1 MKIHELLENL
11 YGASVAQAYAPRF
24 QACLDAAR
32 ALLKQRKCAN
42 VSEDTV
48 FLITYGDQFTDG
60 EPCLKTFQRFAQSYL
75 KGVFTA
81 IHFLPVCPYSSDDGF
96 SVIDYTRVAPKL
108 GTWEDIQALSKEYAI
123 MLDFVCNHVSSQS
136 EWVQKYLRGE
146 EAYRDFFIEMPL
158 TEDLSKVTR
167 PRTTPL
173 LSAFES
179 ADGVRYLWTTF
190 SKDQVDLNYHNPEV
204 LLRVTQILLEYLCK
218 GASWIRLDA
227 IGFLWKEPGTC
238 CMHLPGTHTIVKLFR
253 YMAEQALP
261 GACILAEAN
270 VPQKDNLTYFGQGD
284 ESHMIYQFPLPPL
297 VLYSFFRENA
307 QILKHWLMD
316 LPEPPKGCC
325 YFNFLASH
333 DGVGIN
339 PVRDLIDPAEIKA
352 LVLEMQENAGA
363 RISYKEN
370 PDGSQSVYEINV
382 SYLSALRRNDPP
394 QVGVNRLLTA
404 HAILLSLA
412 GVPAVYIHSYL
423 GSENDPEGVKATGQ
437 NRSINRQKFAY
448 EPLLHLMEEPSSM
461 RKAVMDAMANLIQ
474 IRRKHKAFSPF
485 SKQDVLEGP
494 PEVLGILRTAASGES
509 VLCVHNLSQHPV
521 LLKALF
527 EGEGRN
533 LLNGEQEGPNIRLE
547 PCGFKWVS
555 ILNRTKIER
564 KGD

>member
-1 MKIHELLENL
+1 MKIHDLLENL
-11 YGASVAQAYAPRF
+11 YGDSVAQAYAPRF
-24 QACLDAAR
+24 QACMDEAR
-32 ALLKQRKCAN
+32 TLLKQRKCAN
-42 VSEDTV
+42 VSEDAV
-48 FLITYGDQFTDG
+48 FLITYGDQFTDDG
-60 EPCLKTFQRFAQSYL
+60 PCLKTFQRFAQSYL
-75 KGVFTA
+75 KDVFTA

-108 GTWEDIQALSKEYAI
+108 GTWENIQEFSKEYTI
-123 MLDFVCNHVSSQS
+123 MLDFVCNHISSQS
-136 EWVQKYLRGE
+136 EWVQKYLSGE
-146 EAYRDFFIEMPL
+146 KAYRDFFIEMPL

-190 SKDQVDLNYHNPEV
+190 SRDQVDLNYHNPEV

-238 CMHLPGTHTIVKLFR
+238 CMHLPGTHTVVKLFR
-253 YMAEQALP
+253 YMVEQTLP
-261 GACILAEAN
+261 GACVLAEAN

-307 QILKHWLMD
+307 QILKKWLLD

-339 PVRDLIDPAEIKA
+339 PVRDLISPDEIEA
-352 LVLEMQENAGA
+352 LISEMKENAGA
-363 RISYKEN
+363 RISYKDN
-370 PDGSQSVYEINV
+370 PDGTQSVYEINV
-382 SYLSALRRNDPP
+382 SYLSALRRRDSQ
-394 QVGVNRLLTA
+394 QVGIDRLLTA

-423 GSENDPEGVKATGQ
+423 GSENDVEGVKATGQ
-437 NRSINRQKFAY
+437 NRSINRQKFEY
-448 EPLLHLMEEPSSM
+448 EQFLQLMDEPSSV
-461 RKAVMDAMANLIQ
+461 RKKVMESMAHLIR
-474 IRRKHKAFSPF
+474 IRREHKAFSPF
-485 SKQDVLEGP
+485 ARQDVLEGP
-494 PEVLGILRTAASGES
+494 AEVLAILRTAADGEK

-521 LLKALF
+521 SLNGFF

-533 LLNGEQEGPNIRLE
+533 LLNGAQESPNSCLE
-547 PCGFKWVS
+547 PCGFKWIS
-555 ILNRTKIER
+555 ILNTKTER